1 VINPLVK
8 EIIEGLGSDYSDGIV
23 RHDQYKNLDG
33 KSFNIIKKNF
43 NLKEKRLEFIECSG
57 CGEQLQIKKRDD
69 GTKLTHCQVDGCRNI
84 KTIKDED
91 LAYATSLDD
100 LSNFLIKILEIEQDK
115 KVIGSGKILYLGK
128 VKIKDLGDL
137 VFEVYLAKNIKNQES
152 LELCKPTS
160 KRIPSL
166 IIKLSNRKSKV
177 SEVSNIKDCWFCDLI
192 FYDVD
197 LKNFSL
203 NHRVLFDTIAG
214 LFDGVTN
221 ISDTQKYLDSKC
233 LVWFKKMVKSGVIKN
248 GDKANLQRFA
258 NDHFNTSSNKFNEI
272 WQKEVPASLKK
283 GGRPS

>member
-1 VINPLVK
+1 MINQLVK

-23 RHDQYKNLDG
+23 RHDQCKNLDG

-43 NLKEKRLEFIECSG
+43 NLKERFLDFIECSG
-57 CGEQLQIKKRDD
+57 CGEKLQVRKRDN

-91 LAYATSLDD
+91 LAYATSLVD

-115 KVIGSGKILYLGK
+115 KVIESGKILYLGK
-128 VKIKDLGDL
+128 VKTEDLGDL
-137 VFEVYLAKNIKNQES
+137 VFGVYLAKSIKNQES
-152 LELCKPTS
+152 SELCKPTS
-160 KRIPSL
+160 KKIPSL
-166 IIKLSNRKSKV
+166 IIKLSNKKFKA

-192 FYDVD
+192 FYDTK
-197 LKNFSL
+197 LKQFSI
-203 NHRVLFDTIAG
+203 NHKVLLDAVAG
-214 LFDGVTN
+214 CFNGMINTSG
-221 ISDTQKYLDSKC
+221 IQKHLDSKC

-248 GDKANLQRFA
+248 GDKASLQRFA